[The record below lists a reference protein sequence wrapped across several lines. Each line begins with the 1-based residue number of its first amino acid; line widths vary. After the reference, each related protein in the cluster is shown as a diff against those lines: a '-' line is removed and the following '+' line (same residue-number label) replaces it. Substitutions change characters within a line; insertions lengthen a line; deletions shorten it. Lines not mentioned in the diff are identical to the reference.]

1 MNKPKKKKKTNA
13 KKKKRQKPKKQRKND
28 NHVNVAQGH
37 FGLPMRELFVPNF
50 LSCFIMFWEENILVN
65 VGRKHLNL
73 TSFLS

>member
-1 MNKPKKKKKTNA
+1 MN
-13 KKKKRQKPKKQRKND
+13 KPKKQRKND

-50 LSCFIMFWEENILVN
+50 LSSFIMFWEKNILVN
-65 VGRKHLNL
+65 IGRKHLDL